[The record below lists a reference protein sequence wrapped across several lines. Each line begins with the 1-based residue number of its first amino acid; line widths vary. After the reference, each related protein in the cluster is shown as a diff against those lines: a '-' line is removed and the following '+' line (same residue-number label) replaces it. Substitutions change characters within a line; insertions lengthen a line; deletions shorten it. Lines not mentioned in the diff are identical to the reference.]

1 MEGLDGK
8 VTIFHMAHK
17 GDLRQV
23 QALIQDDPR
32 YGKILLNFIKVY
44 EIESISFA
52 NISKIIITIIESIF
66 GNTKRNLLKTPQ

>member
-32 YGKILLNFIKVY
+32 YEKILLYFIL
-44 EIESISFA
+44 FA
-52 NISKIIITIIESIF
+52 QFDLQKFSRFSDS
-66 GNTKRNLLKTPQ
+66 

>member
-32 YGKILLNFIKVY
+32 YLRKYFNNLFHLLNLIYKYFQD
-44 EIESISFA
+44 FQTH
-52 NISKIIITIIESIF
+52 NF
-66 GNTKRNLLKTPQ
+66 

>member
-44 EIESISFA
+44 FFTYVISQK
-52 NISKIIITIIESIF
+52 SS
-66 GNTKRNLLKTPQ
+66 

>member
-32 YGKILLNFIKVY
+32 YLCTYLRKHFISLDLAEWCHERVFK
-44 EIESISFA
+44 
-52 NISKIIITIIESIF
+52 
-66 GNTKRNLLKTPQ
+66 

>member
-32 YGKILLNFIKVY
+32 YEKILLNFIKVY
-44 EIESISFA
+44 LISFA
-52 NISKIIITIIESIF
+52 KIITVIEPIF
-66 GNTKRNLLKTPQ
+66 ESTKRNLLKTPQ

>member
-32 YGKILLNFIKVY
+32 YEKILLNFI
-44 EIESISFA
+44 SFA
-52 NISKIIITIIESIF
+52 QFDLQIF
-66 GNTKRNLLKTPQ
+66 SRFSNS

>member
-32 YGKILLNFIKVY
+32 YLLTKIFYQVLFHLLNLIYKHFQDFQIHD
-44 EIESISFA
+44 I
-52 NISKIIITIIESIF
+52 
-66 GNTKRNLLKTPQ
+66 

>member
-32 YGKILLNFIKVY
+32 YEMILLNFYYLICKY
-44 EIESISFA
+44 LK
-52 NISKIIITIIESIF
+52 NHHISK
-66 GNTKRNLLKTPQ
+66 

>member
-32 YGKILLNFIKVY
+32 YLRKKNIRFYFIC
-44 EIESISFA
+44 
-52 NISKIIITIIESIF
+52 
-66 GNTKRNLLKTPQ
+66 

>member
-32 YGKILLNFIKVY
+32 YLRKYFIKFY
-44 EIESISFA
+44 FICSIWFT
-52 NISKIIITIIESIF
+52 NIFKIFKFIIF
-66 GNTKRNLLKTPQ
+66 RRNNFSEHTRKFVEKT

>member
-32 YGKILLNFIKVY
+32 YEKILLNFIKVY
-44 EIESISFA
+44 FI
-52 NISKIIITIIESIF
+52 
-66 GNTKRNLLKTPQ
+66 

>member
-1 MEGLDGK
+1 MLDKMEGLDGK

-32 YGKILLNFIKVY
+32 YEKILLNFI
-44 EIESISFA
+44 SFA
-52 NISKIIITIIESIF
+52 QFDLQIF
-66 GNTKRNLLKTPQ
+66 SRFSNS